1 MADDGTLPLTTLMRC
16 AKWLDGTVQTALE
29 YHPTLS
35 DTVELVFI
43 GAFLTCFSRLVGGSH
58 IKPPGDFS
66 VVFAATAK
74 GHVAPNAIPS
84 LQHLDRKLSRYVLQQ
99 CMVLTMAHAVPAAS
113 KQSSGLA
120 RRSTSPAQTTSPPA
134 FKKSGSTS
142 RLSAQITMS
151 GCGLHNVAAACLC
164 SHRVGCVSRVQC
176 LTNAPSI
183 SPSQAR
189 SAIPC
194 KLCRH
199 ALFSLH

>member
-29 YHPTLS
+29 DHSTLR

-43 GAFLTCFSRLVGGSH
+43 GASLTCFSRLIAGSK
-58 IKPPGDFS
+58 IKPTGDFS
-66 VVFAATAK
+66 VVFAATAQ
-74 GHVAPNAIPS
+74 GYVAPNAIPS
-84 LQHLDRKLSRYVLQQ
+84 LQRLDRKLSRYVLQQ
-99 CMVLTMAHAVPAAS
+99 CMALTMAHAAPAAS

-134 FKKSGSTS
+134 FKNSGSTS

-151 GCGLHNVAAACLC
+151 GCGLHNVAAACLYL
-164 SHRVGCVSRVQC
+164 HRVGSVSRVPIS
-176 LTNAPSI
+176 TNAPSS

-194 KLCRH
+194 KLCSH